1 MSITFKKIFN
11 VESVISPIIF
21 QILGDTIVQ
30 VRCDKML
37 SPFVDNVAD
46 DEVCQSG
53 PVPQYKYN
61 LAFTG

>member
-1 MSITFKKIFN
+1 M
-11 VESVISPIIF
+11 ISPIIF